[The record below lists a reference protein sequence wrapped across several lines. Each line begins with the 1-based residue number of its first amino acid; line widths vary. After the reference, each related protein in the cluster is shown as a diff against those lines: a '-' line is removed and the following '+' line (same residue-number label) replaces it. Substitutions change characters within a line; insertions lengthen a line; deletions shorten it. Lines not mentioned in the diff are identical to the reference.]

1 MKTIVQTLKQHLF
14 RGPLLPFLLFLV
26 GLLAV
31 TGFSQADDID
41 LFKVGSGGKLK
52 PNIMVLFDNSGSM
65 NNLIFPPF
73 YDNSV
78 TYSGDGNQNYQEDDH
93 ISSNYSY
100 IVRSGWWGSYALY
113 PYNFYDYAT
122 PLDNVSG
129 FNYVKSLTRN
139 DGKKVYFF
147 VEEDSGYAVR
157 VSGNL
162 LNFLLYNATSAQI
175 SLWNHFMLY
184 GNWDLTD
191 TTNDNE
197 NKVRIRV
204 ARKVMKEVIKD
215 VYDKYDL
222 EKAVNPAAAYPR
234 IGFSQFD
241 SSDQG
246 ALIRHPCQQQSNYS
260 AIEQFIESAK
270 ANRNTPLSESLACL
284 WSYFRNGAT
293 PSITNS
299 NDFKLFTNGNAATSS
314 PITNWCQKNFI
325 VVITD
330 GLPTYDNELDNH
342 EEQSVFHI
350 NKPPDYPN
358 KSTYPVGVPNL
369 SWGDGVSAGDPLYDD
384 MDSALAA
391 DDENSARHYLDDVAA
406 YAYNEDLY
414 PDDYLRTHKDFD
426 KVFKNKQNIATYT
439 IGFTTSNKLLQATA
453 KNGNGGLDGYYYT
466 ANNYEELKQALEN
479 VFSSIEQRLYAFTSF
494 TGPKKVVSTSSTSFV
509 GTFLPSASSSIWEGH
524 LIAYNLRSDATFYT
538 NAQGEIDDASKR
550 WDASLHV
557 PEAAS
562 RNLVTLVPPFTST
575 YNYSTPTPFTTAN
588 AVSLRTYMGF
598 TADDAGTDLA
608 ANTIDFI
615 RGVRPTGK
623 PTTRF
628 GDVFHSDIVFVG
640 QPLQWKSLY
649 FPNYIGFWKKYNDN
663 ATDGG
668 TEYGD
673 APRKKVVF
681 VGTNDG
687 VFHLI
692 DADPADG
699 ANEGRELWGFVPD
712 EVLPSLKSIVQ
723 ENTYKYTV
731 DGRITADDICQ
742 GSCTSWSDWK
752 SMIFFGLRG
761 GGKAY
766 YGLDITDTSS
776 PVIKW
781 KFGKTLTGT
790 EPAYVQYLGDSW
802 GKPVV
807 GKIRFKEG
815 GTVKEKW
822 VVLLAGGYGTPVK
835 NSSGAVTS
843 YSGLQGKA
851 LFVVEAYTGN
861 LLWMLGYTTDSDDQT
876 SAHYLTTNTLYN
888 WPIASAVTALDK
900 NNDGYLD
907 AVYFGNLGGNLFKL
921 NIQDSDSSTWT
932 PETFYRASASTSGAP
947 LQPIFLSPAVAFD
960 PCYHLWVTFG
970 TGDREN
976 IRSTNKGR
984 FVAIIDGGS
993 TQNPSTLLNLSSNW
1007 ASSSDPDYTMQMS
1020 STWDGTKK
1028 GFYFNFP
1035 DTGEKMF
1042 DPEPTILPDKD
1053 FNPHVYFN
1061 TYKTSTSV
1069 TDDPCSSGG
1078 NMGVYDV
1085 KIATCGD
1092 SMSISGTK
1100 DDGRIAGGG
1109 LSSGKEYVIYQGES
1123 TVASTKQKETK
1134 KIAMPFTG
1142 GLVFWKEKRR

>member
-14 RGPLLPFLLFLV
+14 RGPLFPFLLFLT

-31 TGFSQADDID
+31 TASSQADDID
-41 LFKVGSGGKLK
+41 LFRVGAGGKLK
-52 PNIMVLFDNSGSM
+52 PNIMVLFDTSGSM
-65 NNLIFPPF
+65 NHLIFPPF

-78 TYSGDGNQNYQEDDH
+78 TYSGDGDQNYKQGDK
-93 ISSNYSY
+93 IASPYSY
-100 IVRSGWWGSYALY
+100 YISNSYLLPNNDWEY
-113 PYNFYDYAT
+113 YIS
-122 PLDNVSG
+122 LSSVSG
-129 FNYVKSLTRN
+129 FSYVKSLKLN
-139 DGKKVYFF
+139 GKRVYFF
-147 VEEDSGYAVR
+147 VEEDSGNDVR

-162 LNFLLYNATSAQI
+162 LNFLFYNATSSQI
-175 SLWNHFMLY
+175 TLWNHFMLY
-184 GNWDLTD
+184 GNWDLSN
-191 TTNDNE
+191 TTNDDE

-204 ARKVMKEVIKD
+204 ARKVMDEVIKD
-215 VYDKYDL
+215 VYDKYNL
-222 EKAVNPAAAYPR
+222 EKAVNPSAPYPR
-234 IGFSQFD
+234 IGFSKFD
-241 SSDQG
+241 TSGNDQG
-246 ALIRHPCQQQSNYS
+246 AEIIHKCQQQSNYS
-260 AIEQFIESAK
+260 AFQQFLKNSEAST
-270 ANRNTPLSESLACL
+270 NTPLSESLACL
-284 WSYFRNGAT
+284 WSYFRNGGD
-293 PSITNS
+293 PSITS
-299 NDFKLFTNGNAATSS
+299 MNDFKPFTDGNAATSS

-325 VVITD
+325 VLITD
-330 GLPTYDNELDNH
+330 GLPTWDNYLDYH
-342 EEQSVFHI
+342 TSQSVFYI
-350 NKPPDYPN
+350 NKPSNYPN
-358 KSTYPVGVPNL
+358 KYQYPVGVPNL

-384 MDSALAA
+384 VDSSLAA
-391 DDENSARHYLDDVAA
+391 DDGDRARHYLDDVAA

-414 PDDYLRTHKDFD
+414 PDENLRTHKNFE

-509 GTFLPSASSSIWEGH
+509 GTFLPSAASSIWEGH
-524 LIAYNLRSDATFYT
+524 LIAYNLRPDATFYT

-588 AVSLRTYMGF
+588 AASLRTYMGF
-598 TADDAGTDLA
+598 TDDDAGTALA
-608 ANTIDFI
+608 SNTIDFI
-615 RGVRPTGK
+615 RGVRPTGQ

-699 ANEGRELWGFVPD
+699 ANEGKELWGFVPD

-742 GSCTSWSDWK
+742 GNCSSWSDWR
-752 SMIFFGLRG
+752 SMIFLGLRG

-790 EPAYVQYLGDSW
+790 EPDYVQYLGDSW

-815 GTVKEKW
+815 STVKEKW
-822 VVLLAGGYGTPVK
+822 VVFLAGGYGTAVK
-835 NSSGAVTS
+835 NSSGNITS

-861 LLWMLGYTTDSDDQT
+861 LLWMLGYTTGSDDQT

-921 NIQDSDSSTWT
+921 NVQNSDSSTWT
-932 PETFYRASASTSGAP
+932 PETFYRASASSSGDS
-947 LQPIFLSPAVAFD
+947 LQPIFLAPAVAFD

-976 IRSTNKGR
+976 IKSTNKGR

-993 TQNPSTLLNLSSNW
+993 TQNPSTLLNLSSSW
-1007 ASSSDPDYTMQMS
+1007 ATSSDPDYTMQMS

-1042 DPEPTILPDKD
+1042 DPDPTILPDKD

-1069 TDDPCSSGG
+1069 TDDPCTSGG